1 MPLEENVLA
10 PYKAAGG
17 CRVTAG
23 EVAGAF
29 EQLTACTGRA
39 FGSQKGSVGG
49 KVSLSK
55 SSLSRGL
62 AAPPAYPKPSLFSH
76 CVVSQGSKMRF
87 LDTMSMH
94 MAISGLTG
102 FQRSLWMAA
111 KHGKRKGLQQV
122 KEHMK
127 KTRSKT
133 EGPAVSE
140 GAELLAAVWVAG
152 DRVLL

>member
-1 MPLEENVLA
+1 MP
-10 PYKAAGG
+10 AGD
-17 CRVTAG
+17 
-23 EVAGAF
+23 VAGAF
-29 EQLTACTGRA
+29 EQLTACTGDA

-49 KVSLSK
+49 K

-62 AAPPAYPKPSLFSH
+62 IAPPAYPKPSLFSP
-76 CVVSQGSKMRF
+76 CAVSQGSKMRF

-111 KHGKRKGLQQV
+111 KHGKRRGLQQV

-127 KTRSKT
+127 KTRSKG

-140 GAELLAAVWVAG
+140 GS
-152 DRVLL
+152 